1 MKTSI
6 FSICFLTLIVFS
18 KETFASHVMGGEF
31 KYECLDSI
39 NRIYKIK
46 LFLYRDCSG
55 IAQGITEWSAKFS
68 SGCPAMTLNP
78 TYLGKKDITTLCGVK
93 PSTTCTNPVST
104 IKGTEEYEYEWV
116 GQFPP
121 GCGIARVTWDECC
134 RNFNSGPACIG
145 NFVNQSGPIGG
156 HLETHIN
163 TALARGNNS
172 PSFANPAIPY
182 ICLNTKFNYSA
193 YCNEKDG
200 DSLVYSLIAPYGD
213 ATGGQL
219 LYNPPY
225 SYQKPFDMVE
235 ANMNFDSKTG
245 DYSFTP
251 TKLQTSVMAFRV
263 EEYRRLKN
271 YKGKD
276 SFVYAGMT
284 MRDLQVSIVVA
295 CNPIQMKGI
304 SSKSLYGATLDDSTH
319 VRICGDSLYF
329 ESKIIFENLSINAVP
344 FIQLKSPDIYAPK
357 AQISYTMKRDTANAT
372 DTLTVQYAVQKK
384 DIPTQNYFLE
394 LHGGYCFQGFN
405 IENSISIQMLG
416 QPKNMLQNY
425 DSLTYCSGGLP
436 TEILL
441 SPYCTYIWQPE
452 DSVKLNLENPSL
464 VFNPNKTTKYTIIQ
478 KSTCAYLNLTK
489 EITIKTSALP
499 TNAINP
505 KIKDNTYNKPLQ
517 IVLNLDSQFAPFQFD
532 WSPKKWL
539 FDDKNIERYNI
550 QNPFTK
556 AKDSIIYQVV
566 IQDKNGCRFQKEA
579 QINVIKTKLR
589 FHFFVDINKNNRQ
602 DSDEVN
608 FNRGLLNIKSNQEE
622 YKISPNQYG
631 NIEFINALY
640 GNIYLQFNSEIVGFK
655 AVLPDSLIQFVNGKE
670 YDYEIPLHAQDSF
683 SNLSLSIISPSTT
696 RQGVSIQYQI
706 KCINLG
712 NKTAR
717 DIDLT
722 WLKKLSQQFK
732 YSNWACDTSGT
743 YYTWHIDSIRP
754 YQVITIQLEL
764 VNGIPP
770 LVNIFDRIQ
779 NIAEI
784 TYYDADADMTD
795 NKAIHIQNITGSY
808 DPNLV
813 SESHAERLSIEEGE
827 QGTDLFYLVQFQ
839 NTGNDTAFNIHVQI
853 EKETTHDMN
862 SFEMLYASHPYV
874 LTIRNTNQ
882 LRWDFANILLPD
894 SNHSEK
900 NSHGYI
906 YYKIKSIPKLN
917 ESRKIHNTAAIYFDY
932 NDPVLTNTNTISIIP
947 EKVDTIGNNQ
957 PMSIHSTPTFNIYPN
972 PIMRELYIQSNHL
985 PIESIAIYNLQQVCV
1000 MNKKMKSEIWSDRI
1014 AIEINEI
1021 PKGLY
1026 YLHILTKDET
1036 VIKSFIKE

>member
-1 MKTSI
+1 NFI
-6 FSICFLTLIVFS
+6 DQI
-18 KETFASHVMGGEF
+18 GP
-31 KYECLDSI
+31 
-39 NRIYKIK
+39 
-46 LFLYRDCSG
+46 
-55 IAQGITEWSAKFS
+55 QG
-68 SGCPAMTLNP
+68 C
-78 TYLGKKDITTLCGVK
+78 
-93 PSTTCTNPVST
+93 
-104 IKGTEEYEYEWV
+104 
-116 GQFPP
+116 
-121 GCGIARVTWDECC
+121 
-134 RNFNSGPACIG
+134 
-145 NFVNQSGPIGG
+145 

-163 TALARGNNS
+163 TALTRGNNS

-245 DYSFTP
+245 DFSFTP
-251 TKLQTSVMAFRV
+251 TKLQTSIMAFRV
-263 EEYRRLKN
+263 EEYRRLKG
-271 YKGKD
+271 YDGRD

-284 MRDLQVSIVVA
+284 MRDFQLSIVVA
-295 CNPIQMKGI
+295 CYPVQTRGI
-304 SSKSLYGATLDDSTH
+304 SSKSIYGATFSDST
-319 VRICGDSLYF
+319 RIKICGDSLYF
-329 ESKIIFENLSINAVP
+329 ESNILLENLPKDAIP
-344 FIQLKSPDIYAPK
+344 FIQLKSPNIYAPK
-357 AQISYTMKRDTANAT
+357 ANYNYIIKRDTLLKK
-372 DTLTVQYAVQKK
+372 DTLTVQYSILKK
-384 DIPTQNYFLE
+384 DMPKRDYILE
-394 LHGGYCFQGFN
+394 LHGGYCIQGFN
-405 IENSISIQMLG
+405 IENIISLKIDNQPISII
-416 QPKNMLQNY
+416 QNY
-425 DSLTYCSGGLP
+425 DTLAYCAGGLP
-436 TEILL
+436 AEVSL
-441 SPYCTYIWQPE
+441 SPSFSYTWQPL
-452 DSVKLNLENPSL
+452 DSVYYNPIKRVL
-464 VFNPNKTTKYTIIQ
+464 IFNPTQNTTYTIFQ
-478 KSTCAYLNLTK
+478 KSTCPVLNIAK
-489 EITIKTSALP
+489 EITIKTSSIP
-499 TNAINP
+499 TNSISP
-505 KIKDNTYNKPLQ
+505 KIIENTYNKPLN
-517 IVLNLDSQFAPFQFD
+517 IKLELDSQFAPFQYD
-532 WSPKKWL
+532 WTPKKWL
-539 FDDKNIERYNI
+539 YDANNIERYDI
-550 QNPFTK
+550 QQPYTK
-556 AKDSIIYQVV
+556 AQDTTIYRVT
-566 IQDKNGCRFQKEA
+566 ITDKNGCRFQKEA

-589 FHFFVDINKNNRQ
+589 FHFFVDINKNNKQ

-640 GNIYLQFNSEIVGFK
+640 GNIYLKFNSEIVGFK
-655 AVLPDSLIQFVNGKE
+655 AGLPDSLIQFVNGKI

-732 YSNWACDTSGT
+732 FSNWACDTSGK

-784 TYYDADADMTD
+784 TYYDVDADMTD

-853 EKETTHDMN
+853 VNEYTHDMN

-917 ESRKIHNTAAIYFDY
+917 ESNKIHNTAAIYFDY
-932 NDPVLTNTNTISIIP
+932 NDPVITNTNTISIIP

-972 PIMRELYIQSNHL
+972 SIMRELNIQSNHL

-1000 MNKKMKSEIWSDRI
+1000 MNKKLKSAIWSDRVV
-1014 AIEINEI
+1014 IEINEI

-1036 VIKSFIKE
+1036 IIKSFIKE